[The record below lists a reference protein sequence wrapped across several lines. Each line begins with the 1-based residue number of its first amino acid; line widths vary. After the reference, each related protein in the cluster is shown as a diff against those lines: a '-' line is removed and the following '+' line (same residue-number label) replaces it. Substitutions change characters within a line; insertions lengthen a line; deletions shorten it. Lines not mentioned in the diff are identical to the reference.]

1 LGGGEGKA
9 AILGGQI
16 TAYLSGY
23 GELVDLLSANKVRAL
38 GISGDKRLEGVDI
51 PTLKEQGVDVVMA
64 NWRAVFGA
72 PDITDEQKATLTKMV
87 EEAVKSPTWQDKA
100 KASQWTDMM
109 LTGEDFKK
117 FLEEEQKVTAETVK
131 KLKIGG

>member
-1 LGGGEGKA
+1 
-9 AILGGQI
+9 
-16 TAYLSGY
+16 
-23 GELVDLLSANKVRAL
+23 LLSANKVRAL

>member
-1 LGGGEGKA
+1 
-9 AILGGQI
+9 
-16 TAYLSGY
+16 
-23 GELVDLLSANKVRAL
+23 
-38 GISGDKRLEGVDI
+38 
-51 PTLKEQGVDVVMA
+51 MA

-72 PDITDEQKATLTKMV
+72 PDITEEQKLALMKLV

-109 LTGEDFKK
+109 MTGDDFKK
-117 FLEEEQKVTAETVK
+117 FLEEEQKVTAETLK

>member
-1 LGGGEGKA
+1 
-9 AILGGQI
+9 
-16 TAYLSGY
+16 
-23 GELVDLLSANKVRAL
+23 
-38 GISGDKRLEGVDI
+38 
-51 PTLKEQGVDVVMA
+51 
-64 NWRAVFGA
+64 
-72 PDITDEQKATLTKMV
+72 MV